1 MTPLGSQLGA
11 SLSVVT
17 ALAFALLEQVA
28 KQRLADFCGLGVVF
42 YRQLDSIPMLALGDQ
57 ARCDLA
63 LPVQGT
69 DAIASTLANISSA
82 SSPWHDGF
90 HLVKVTGPTLTHVS
104 QYLAPPVGTN
114 GTEVLG
120 SQRPTGARHMT
131 ALLVSQLKGVAC
143 VGLLASHAVPSV
155 FERGVLVPSRQEP

>member
-1 MTPLGSQLGA
+1 M
-11 SLSVVT
+11 VT

-57 ARCDLA
+57 ARCDLT

-69 DAIASTLANISSA
+69 GAIASTLANISSA

-90 HLVKVTGPTLTHVS
+90 HLVELTGPALTHVS
-104 QYLAPPVGTN
+104 QYLAPPVSTHGTA
-114 GTEVLG
+114 VLE

-143 VGLLASHAVPSV
+143 VGLLPRHAEPTVL
-155 FERGVLVPSRQEP
+155 ERGVLVPRGQQP

>member
-1 MTPLGSQLGA
+1 
-11 SLSVVT
+11 LSV
-17 ALAFALLEQVA
+17 ALAFEILARVA
-28 KQRLADFCGLGVVF
+28 ARRPADFVGLGVVL
-42 YRQLDSIPMLALGDQ
+42 YRQLDSIPMLPLGDQ
-57 ARCDLA
+57 RCCDLP
-63 LPVQGT
+63 LPVSGAE
-69 DAIASTLANISSA
+69 AIATTLVNVSSA

-90 HLVKVTGPTLTHVS
+90 HLVEVTGPALTHVS
-104 QYLAPPVGTN
+104 QYLAPPVGSN

-143 VGLLASHAVPSV
+143 VGLLPSHAEPSV